1 MVTTDPY
8 RVIYW
13 DASAILSFLF
23 QDRHSDSART
33 LAQIRGFHLVSTL
46 AYIETCAVIA
56 RIGREGI
63 LADVLIQAA
72 FEELQGGPWRHL
84 TFSPDLGVAR
94 SLSTKWPLRGADL
107 WHLATAKSLQD
118 QLPELVLLTFDT
130 RLGEAAKGEGL
141 FNEDKQEGYNTNPL
155 S

>member
-1 MVTTDPY
+1 MVTTDPH

-13 DASAILSFLF
+13 DASAILSVLF
-23 QDRHSDSART
+23 QDSHSDPARS
-33 LAQIRGFHLVSTL
+33 LAQLRGFHLVSTL
-46 AYIETCAVIA
+46 AYIETCTVIA

-72 FEELQGGPWRHL
+72 FEEIQDEPWRHL

-94 SLSTKWPLRGADL
+94 SLSVKWPLRGADL
-107 WHLATAKSLQD
+107 WHLARAKSLQD

-130 RLGEAAKGEGL
+130 RLGEAAEGEGL
-141 FNEDKQEGYNTNPL
+141 FNEDIMGKD
-155 S
+155 

>member
-1 MVTTDPY
+1 MVTTDPHHA
-8 RVIYW
+8 IYW
-13 DASAILSFLF
+13 DASAILSVLF
-23 QDRHSDSART
+23 QDNHSDSARS
-33 LAQIRGFHLVSTL
+33 LAQKQGFHLISTL

-72 FEELQGGPWRHL
+72 FEQLRNGPWRHL
-84 TFSPDLGVAR
+84 TFSPDLGIAR
-94 SLSTKWPLRGADL
+94 SLSTKWPIRGADL

-118 QLPELVLLTFDT
+118 QLPELILLTFDI
-130 RLGEAAKGEGL
+130 RLKEAAEGEGL
-141 FNEDKQEGYNTNPL
+141 FHEEKQEG